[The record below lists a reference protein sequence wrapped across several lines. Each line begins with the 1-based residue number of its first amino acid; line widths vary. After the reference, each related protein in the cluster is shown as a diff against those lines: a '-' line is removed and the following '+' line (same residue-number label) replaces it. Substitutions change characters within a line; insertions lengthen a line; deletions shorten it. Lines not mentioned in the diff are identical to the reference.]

1 MAEVSRRSIP
11 FSVSHGVI
19 VVAGLLTFVLVAS
32 ALADRR
38 ATIEIAVVEGDHA
51 AGSALVVRSV
61 EVPVDE
67 TSPVDRWVDPSDLG
81 ADAVALATLR
91 DGDPLLAS
99 QVGVE
104 LDDQRTAVIDVE
116 RSVIEGLDLRV
127 GSTVDVVST
136 GDDGASFVLRDVV
149 VVRVPSGLGDGLL
162 SSAGEQWVA
171 VAVDDREALALAEAS
186 EAGVHLMRS
195 GTARS

>member
-1 MAEVSRRSIP
+1 MSRRSIP

>member
-127 GSTVDVVST
+127 GSTVDVVAT
-136 GDDGASFVLRDVV
+136 GDEGASFVLRDVV

-162 SSAGEQWVA
+162 SSTGEQWVA

>member
-127 GSTVDVVST
+127 GSTVDVVAT

-162 SSAGEQWVA
+162 SSTGEQWVA

-186 EAGVHLMRS
+186 EGGVHLMRS

>member
-127 GSTVDVVST
+127 GSTVDVVAT